1 MDFLTTNISALP
13 VIAAFFIFAVGYL
26 ALFLSIMICLVVA
39 RFIFEGARIV
49 RTHLVTL
56 PLKEVEVSFLAGNKM

>member
-1 MDFLTTNISALP
+1 
-13 VIAAFFIFAVGYL
+13 
-26 ALFLSIMICLVVA
+26 MICLVVA
-39 RFIFEGARIV
+39 RFIFEGARMV

>member
-1 MDFLTTNISALP
+1 MDFLAMCNSALP
-13 VIAAFFIFAVGYL
+13 VIAAVFVFVVGYF

-39 RFIFEGARIV
+39 RFIFEGARMV

-56 PLKEVEVSFLAGNKM
+56 PLQAAEVSSLAGNKM